1 LTSTDTIAAF
11 SKDKVLARDHQGH
24 RHRAQLRS
32 LLIGLALTFAVAFTA
47 ALVGCGDDTDDGEGP
62 RFVDVFLSE
71 WEVDPEMSSLRSG
84 EVRFTTTNGG
94 TIGHDLVVINTDLAV
109 GELPIREDGS
119 VDEDSVDVVGRVP
132 TVEPGAFERVTL
144 SLVPGQYALICNIV
158 DLRGEE
164 RTSHYELG
172 MHTSIVVA
180 QADG

>member
-1 LTSTDTIAAF
+1 MTNTDTIAA
-11 SKDKVLARDHQGH
+11 SPKDRVLTRAHQ
-24 RHRAQLRS
+24 RHWHPAQLRS
-32 LLIGLALTFAVAFTA
+32 LLIGLALTLAVAFSA
-47 ALVGCGDDTDDGEGP
+47 GLVGCGDDTDDGEGP
-62 RFVDVFLSE
+62 GFVDVFLTE
-71 WEVDPEMSSLRSG
+71 WEVDPERSSLRAG

-119 VDEDSVDVVGRVP
+119 VDEDSVEVVGRVP

-158 DLRGEE
+158 DLEGEE

-172 MHTSIVVA
+172 MYTSIVVT
-180 QADG
+180 DG